1 MRMRKLGFGQSVV
14 FLASEEI
21 ESKIRER
28 TGRKSDLPIG
38 VDDVLCWSIGETWED
53 LRKSMPSWA
62 VQGER
67 FERTKGLL
75 RGTATPVGQLREYL
89 EDESQTLQRRYK
101 PDCHD
106 RGIDYLFRG
115 WGRNNTNIN
124 NIIARC
130 KVFGAMSLSAAGL
143 NEEQEREL
151 APEVE
156 EERQIERPPRLTPR
170 RHQVH
175 HALWRLAQT
184 GEVLLDEG
192 AFRPA
197 FLGLVSTSAAELF
210 EAAQFPADVLVTT
223 DFMHTVEKPASASQ
237 HSFVS
242 DSYQR
247 PVQFVLSVPQGRGER
262 FRKLVIISPFE
273 ANELFGTIKE
283 KRRVTL
289 HLFSPRMNAA
299 YASLDKL
306 ELFNV
311 GHAFNADEI
320 SRSATQQLN
329 LFAGSLYLRS
339 IKEYGEICDALGL
352 ARCSLRE
359 DRQVLADGFIDPP
372 IGQWGLQS
380 SPIPFLR
387 SLLMKI
393 RREGEGIQKTHLGK
407 ILNGVRLGMVDFVQG

>member
-1 MRMRKLGFGQSVV
+1 MRMRKLGSGQSVV
-14 FLASEEI
+14 LLVPEEI

-28 TGRKSDLPIG
+28 TGRSSDLPIG
-38 VDDVLCWSIGETWED
+38 VDDVLCWSIGETWGD

-75 RGTATPVGQLREYL
+75 RGTATPVGQLRKYL
-89 EDESQTLQRRYK
+89 EEESQTLQRRYN
-101 PDCHD
+101 PHCHN
-106 RGIDYLFRG
+106 RGIESLFRECD
-115 WGRNNTNIN
+115 RSNTNISD
-124 NIIARC
+124 IITRC
-130 KVFGAMSLSAAGL
+130 EVFSAMSSSAAGL

-156 EERQIERPPRLTPR
+156 EERQIERPPRLIPR
-170 RHQVH
+170 RHKVH
-175 HALWRLAQT
+175 YALWRLAQT
-184 GEVLLDEG
+184 GDLLLNEE

-197 FLGLVSTSAAELF
+197 FQGLVSTSAAKLF

-223 DFMHTVEKPASASQ
+223 DFMHTVEEPASASQ

-242 DSYQR
+242 DLYQR

-262 FRKLVIISPFE
+262 SRKLVIISPFE
-273 ANELFGTIKE
+273 ANELFGIIQE
-283 KRRVTL
+283 NRRVTL

-339 IKEYGEICDALGL
+339 IEEYGEICDSLGL
-352 ARCSLRE
+352 ARCSLME
-359 DRQVLADGFIDPP
+359 DRQVLADGFVDPP

-407 ILNGVRLGMVDFVQG
+407 ILSGVRLGMVDFARG